1 MDHDKLWKILKMGI
15 PDRLSYLLRN
25 LYAAQE
31 VAEPDMKQLTG
42 SKFGKVC
49 ALLFIVSFLLPALG
63 LIFSSF
69 SSFLR

>member
-31 VAEPDMKQLTG
+31 VTEPDMKQLTG

-63 LIFSSF
+63 LIFFSF

>member
-15 PDRLSYLLRN
+15 PDYLSHLLRN

-31 VAEPDMKQLTG
+31 VTEPDMKQLTG

>member
-31 VAEPDMKQLTG
+31 VTEPDMKQLTG

-49 ALLFIVSFLLPALG
+49 ALLFSVSFLLPALG
-63 LIFSSF
+63 LIFFSF